1 MKMKPQWSFSSTEKN
16 KNKTKNLPINTGIK
30 TSNLCRTEKGNI
42 KYILK
47 KTTTLN
53 WNYEKHKMSDFYHVL
68 NMRSDFLF
76 LITSFCLALFYCK
89 GLMPPHW
96 WNRRWKAVSTMC
108 REFHFLLKVGFFFQA
123 CADGSN
129 SGLLMFNWTFS
140 FKEVILCFSWVYFT
154 YYFCMYRMVQG

>member
-1 MKMKPQWSFSSTEKN
+1 MKPQWSFSSTEKN

-42 KYILK
+42 KYIK
-47 KTTTLN
+47 KKQTLN

-89 GLMPPHW
+89 GLMPPHC
-96 WNRRWKAVSTMC
+96 WNRSWKAVSTMW
-108 REFHFLLKVGFFFQA
+108 REFHFLLKVVFFFKLVQIDQILGCWCLTGLFLSKTSYYAFLECILHIVSA
-123 CADGSN
+123 CIEWYKVRS
-129 SGLLMFNWTFS
+129 L
-140 FKEVILCFSWVYFT
+140 
-154 YYFCMYRMVQG
+154 

>member
-42 KYILK
+42 KYI
-47 KTTTLN
+47 N

-89 GLMPPHW
+89 GLMPPHC
-96 WNRRWKAVSTMC
+96 WNRSWKAVSTMW
-108 REFHFLLKVGFFFQA
+108 REFHFLLKVFFFFQA
-123 CADGSN
+123 CADWSN

-140 FKEVILCFSWVYFT
+140 FKDVILCFSWVYFT
-154 YYFCMYRMVQG
+154 YCFCMYRMVQG

>member
-1 MKMKPQWSFSSTEKN
+1 MKPQWSFSSTEKN

-42 KYILK
+42 KYIK
-47 KTTTLN
+47 KKKTLN

-89 GLMPPHW
+89 GLMPPHC
-96 WNRRWKAVSTMC
+96 WNRSLKAVSTMC
-108 REFHFLLKVGFFFQA
+108 REFHFLLKVVFFFSSLCRLIKFWVVDVELDFFFQRRHIMLFL
-123 CADGSN
+123 SV
-129 SGLLMFNWTFS
+129 FY
-140 FKEVILCFSWVYFT
+140 ILFLHV
-154 YYFCMYRMVQG
+154 